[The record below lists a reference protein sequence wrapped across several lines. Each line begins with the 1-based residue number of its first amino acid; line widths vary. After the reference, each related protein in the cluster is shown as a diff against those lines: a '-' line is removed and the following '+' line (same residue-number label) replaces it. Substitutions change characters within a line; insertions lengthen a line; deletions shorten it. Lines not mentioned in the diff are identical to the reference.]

1 MIAYVTAQ
9 GARII
14 RQGRHL
20 LVRKGDDT
28 HNTLFTYKLDQL
40 LLFGNIEITR
50 NAMLLLFRQGVDTVF
65 LTMNGRYL
73 GRLSQ
78 GESKNV
84 HLRKRQFVL
93 LEKPE
98 FCLEA
103 AKSIVA
109 GKLANMGTLLW
120 RINRARSA
128 AQAGRQ
134 AAKIQELLPRLAQ
147 AKDIASVRGLEGR
160 GSAIYFE
167 GFPQGFVDNIG
178 FFRRVRRPPTDPVNS
193 VLSLVYTLL
202 MNRVYAAVRAAGLD
216 PYPGFLHS
224 LDYGRY
230 SLVLDLME
238 EFRAII
244 ADTLTLSLFNLKI
257 LQKHDFVV
265 ETKIFHQPVDPQEI
279 GAPENTL
286 PDVSKDPLGSMTMGE
301 EADNTFDLPEQRM
314 EESPAE
320 APAPTGKPAVKLT
333 GQAFGRVLDSF
344 EKKLTTAFHHPVAG
358 RQMTY
363 QDALFF
369 QAAQFRKLV
378 EGELAVYQPL
388 LLK

>member
-1 MIAYVTAQ
+1 MIAYVTSQ

-65 LTMNGRYL
+65 FTMNGRYL

-78 GESKNV
+78 GESKIV

-93 LEKPE
+93 LENSE

-120 RINRARSA
+120 RIKRSRDNP
-128 AQAGRQ
+128 QAGRQ
-134 AAKIQELLPRLAQ
+134 AEKIQELLPRLAK

-167 GFPQGFVDNIG
+167 GFPQGFVDSIG

-216 PYPGFLHS
+216 PYPGVLHS

-238 EFRAII
+238 EFRTII

-257 LQKHDFVV
+257 LQKPDFVI
-265 ETKIFHQPVDPQEI
+265 ETKIHNQPVDPQEI
-279 GAPENTL
+279 GAPDNAL
-286 PDVSKDPLGSMTMGE
+286 PDVSKDPLGSMTLDE
-301 EADNTFDLPEQRM
+301 DADSTFDLPEQRM
-314 EESPAE
+314 EESPAQ

-344 EKKLTTAFHHPVAG
+344 EKKLTTPFHHPVAG

-369 QAAQFRKLV
+369 QAAQFRKLI
-378 EGELAVYQPL
+378 EGELAV
-388 LLK
+388 